1 MEIYESYR
9 TLLLHQHFLET
20 SLYAPSELSGIF
32 SPVKTMCLPETFF
45 EVTNEQ
51 LDMAVKILCARIS
64 SPQNRLDPKD
74 VQTLNVSVEDKVL
87 EPAGQVPRPCGTV
100 VSVESSWL
108 ARPLRHI
115 SRRLSYISGQIMR
128 SPFLPLL
135 AFLSHVP
142 FANALSEVSSGLE
155 SLLAVPLS
163 PYDLAST
170 LFICLIYTIGVVFI
184 NRRLETRTRSIGLF
198 ILLELLAY
206 ICSLGAYDARLGPR
220 DVATFWLLSL
230 FL

>member
-1 MEIYESYR
+1 MEVYESYR
-9 TLLLHQHFLET
+9 TLLLHQHLLET
-20 SLYAPSELSGIF
+20 SSYAPSQLSGIF
-32 SPVKTMCLPETFF
+32 SPVRTVCLPETFF

-64 SPQNRLDPKD
+64 PQKRLDPKD
-74 VQTLNVSVEDKVL
+74 VQTLNVSVEDKIL
-87 EPAGQVPRPCGTV
+87 DPAGQVPRPCGNV
-100 VSVESSWL
+100 VRVNPSWL
-108 ARPLRHI
+108 CRPPRHI
-115 SRRLSYISGQIMR
+115 SRRLSYISGRIMR

-135 AFLSHVP
+135 AFSSHVP
-142 FANALSEVSSGLE
+142 VANALSEVSSGLE

-170 LFICLIYTIGVVFI
+170 LFTCLIYTIAVVFI
-184 NRRLETRTRSIGLF
+184 IHRLETRTQSIGLSV
-198 ILLELLAY
+198 LLELLAY
-206 ICSLGAYDARLGPR
+206 ICSLGAYDTRLVPR

>member
-1 MEIYESYR
+1 
-9 TLLLHQHFLET
+9 
-20 SLYAPSELSGIF
+20 
-32 SPVKTMCLPETFF
+32 
-45 EVTNEQ
+45 
-51 LDMAVKILCARIS
+51 
-64 SPQNRLDPKD
+64 
-74 VQTLNVSVEDKVL
+74 
-87 EPAGQVPRPCGTV
+87 
-100 VSVESSWL
+100 
-108 ARPLRHI
+108 
-115 SRRLSYISGQIMR
+115 MR

-170 LFICLIYTIGVVFI
+170 LFICLIFIIGVVFI
-184 NRRLETRTRSIGLF
+184 DRRLETRTRSIGLF

-206 ICSLGAYDARLGPR
+206 ICSLGAYDSRLGPR
-220 DVATFWLLSL
+220 DVATFWLLPL

>member
-1 MEIYESYR
+1 
-9 TLLLHQHFLET
+9 
-20 SLYAPSELSGIF
+20 
-32 SPVKTMCLPETFF
+32 
-45 EVTNEQ
+45 
-51 LDMAVKILCARIS
+51 
-64 SPQNRLDPKD
+64 
-74 VQTLNVSVEDKVL
+74 
-87 EPAGQVPRPCGTV
+87 
-100 VSVESSWL
+100 
-108 ARPLRHI
+108 
-115 SRRLSYISGQIMR
+115 MR

-135 AFLSHVP
+135 AFSSHVP

-163 PYDLAST
+163 PYDLASIF
-170 LFICLIYTIGVVFI
+170 FILLIYIIGVVFI
-184 NRRLETRTRSIGLF
+184 NHQLETRTRSIGLF